1 MIRTR
6 SGILIIAG
14 VVVLV
19 SALSAATGSAQTGTP
34 TPQLRIDKAVV
45 TFDVGGAPY
54 DITVTGVGFGSSPA
68 TAGLNVT
75 PLTVVSWSDTMIVA
89 MIPGGFG
96 PGTHLLQVIRG
107 NAATQRGT
115 LDVAIGNQGPQ
126 GEQGIQ
132 GIQGLQGPQG
142 ETGPQ
147 GPQGVQ
153 GTQGTQGLQGATGPT
168 GPTGPPAA
176 SGYQVVVG
184 TTNTPNAN
192 TAAFAQCPPGKVP
205 VGGAYTIGDGDTISG
220 FFPTGNGIS
229 TAGLVTGPAT
239 FNRQVFAFCI
249 NQ

>member
-1 MIRTR
+1 MRAE
-6 SGILIIAG
+6 ILITAG

-75 PLTVVSWSDTMIVA
+75 PLTVVFWSDTMIVA
-89 MIPGGFG
+89 LIPGGFG

-107 NAATQRGT
+107 NAGTQRGT
-115 LDVAIGNQGPQ
+115 LDVTIGTQGPQ

-132 GIQGLQGPQG
+132 GIQGLQGRQG

-147 GPQGVQ
+147 GLPGVTGPQGPQ
-153 GTQGTQGLQGATGPT
+153 GPA
-168 GPTGPPAA
+168 AA

-184 TTNTPNAN
+184 TTNTPNAI
-192 TAAFAQCPPGKVP
+192 TAAFAQCPAGKVP

-229 TAGLVTGPAT
+229 TAGLITGPGT